1 MNTLTPAQPTQ
12 TTEPS
17 IWGPIK
23 IGRMQLPHRLVMA
36 PMTRSRANPD
46 GTPHALA
53 AEYYAQR
60 ASFGLLISEGTQ
72 PSADGQGYLN
82 TPGIHTDV
90 QVAGWHKITQAV
102 HAQHA
107 HLFIQL
113 MHAGRMAHPD
123 NTPHHRQPVAPSAI
137 ASGQPMVTAAGPQ
150 PMPTPRALSVTEI
163 RTTVQDFADA
173 AGRAID
179 AGADGVEIHGANG
192 YLIHQFLAPNANQRS
207 DGYGGSIAARS
218 RFALEVAAAVAE
230 RIGPERTG
238 IRLSPGIP
246 LGGLDEGPEG
256 PDLYRYLLAGL
267 AELDLAYVSV
277 VHGGNDAL
285 LRDLRHLWPNALLVN
300 RANRPLE
307 MLGADV
313 AAGLADAEVVARWAL
328 ANSDFVERFRRGAPL
343 NEPDPATFYGGGAD
357 GYIDYPILGEPERR
371 TA

>member
-1 MNTLTPAQPTQ
+1 MNTLAIQPDQ
-12 TTEPS
+12 TTKPS
-17 IWGPIK
+17 LWSPIT

-46 GTPHALA
+46 GTPNPLA

-82 TPGIHTDV
+82 TPGIHTDA
-90 QVAGWHKITQAV
+90 QVAGWRKVTQAV
-102 HAQHA
+102 HARHA
-107 HLFIQL
+107 HLFVQL
-113 MHAGRMAHPD
+113 MHVGRMSHPD

-137 ASGQPMVTAAGPQ
+137 APGQPMFTAAGPQ
-150 PMPTPRALSVTEI
+150 AIPTPRALSVAGIRATE
-163 RTTVQDFADA
+163 QDFADA
-173 AGRAID
+173 AERAIG

-192 YLIHQFLAPNANQRS
+192 YLVQQFLAPNANLRT

-218 RFALEVAAAVAE
+218 RFAIEVAATVAE

-246 LGGLDEGPEG
+246 LGGLDEGQEG
-256 PDLYRYLLAGL
+256 PDLYRYLVAGL
-267 AELDLAYVSV
+267 AELDLAYVSL

-285 LRDLRHLWPNALLVN
+285 LRDLRRLWPNALLVN
-300 RANRPLE
+300 RANRPLDL
-307 MLGADV
+307 LGADV

-328 ANSDFVERFRRGAPL
+328 ANPDFVARFRRGAPL
-343 NEPDPATFYGGGAD
+343 NAPDPATFYSGGAV
-357 GYIDYPILGEPERR
+357 GYTDYPTLAEPARR

>member
-1 MNTLTPAQPTQ
+1 MDTLAVQPVQ
-12 TTEPS
+12 TTKPG
-17 IWGPIK
+17 IWTPIT

-46 GTPHALA
+46 GTPNSLA

-82 TPGIHTDV
+82 TPGIHTDA
-90 QVAGWHKITQAV
+90 QVAGWRKVTDAV
-102 HAQHA
+102 HARHA

-113 MHAGRMAHPD
+113 MHVGRMSHPD

-137 ASGQPMVTAAGPQ
+137 APGQPMFTAAGRQ
-150 PMPTPRALSVTEI
+150 DVPTPRALSIDEI
-163 RTTVQDFADA
+163 RATVQDFADA
-173 AGRAID
+173 AERAID

-192 YLIHQFLAPNANQRS
+192 YLIQQFLAPNANHRT

-218 RFALEVAAAVAE
+218 RFALEVAASVAE

-256 PDLYRYLLAGL
+256 PALYRYLVAAL
-267 AELDLAYVSV
+267 AELDLAYVSI
-277 VHGGNDAL
+277 VHAGNDAL
-285 LRDLRHLWPNALLVN
+285 LRDLRRLWPNALLVN

-307 MLGADV
+307 LLGADV
-313 AAGLADAEVVARWAL
+313 AAGIADAEVVARWAL
-328 ANSDFVERFRRGAPL
+328 ANPDFVERFRRRAPL
-343 NEPDPATFYGGGAD
+343 NEPDPATFYGGGAV
-357 GYIDYPILGEPERR
+357 GYTDYPILGEPARR